1 MSIHVTFKNPK
12 TGELKQVKVGW
23 SWTLFLFAGLFGLPL
38 FLRKL
43 NTLGFLFLLMWA
55 VNFVASLYL
64 GPVGV
69 VTTCLF
75 LGLCIWIA
83 IKGNE
88 LTAKNYLERGW
99 EFSNPDTD
107 IVKVAKA
114 KWGLAV

>member
-23 SWTLFLFAGLFGLPL
+23 SWTLFLFAGVFGIPL

-64 GPVGV
+64 GVVGIATMLASIGFSV
-69 VTTCLF
+69 
-75 LGLCIWIA
+75 WIA

-88 LTAKNYLERGW
+88 LTAKNFLERGW
-99 EFSNPDTD
+99 EFSSPDSD
-107 IVKVAKA
+107 IVKLAKA
-114 KWGLAV
+114 KWGLAI